1 MKNWY
6 TSQKKTILFC
16 KKIIK
21 NDEDIVNFIR
31 IKESDTE
38 TIKVA
43 KRKILFDFKKI
54 SKIEDAIKF
63 LKRSIE
69 DFIVDEIDVDKYDL
83 FVFDFDHTIVSG
95 EYGANMKPPYTK
107 KDENTIVD
115 SEGNIIKLKPNVK
128 KILLNLRA
136 IGKDIGLIS
145 KSENVEVE
153 EYENQPV
160 ILLLKEFGLLDLF
173 NEMVVVDR
181 DMPKSAFFPQDREKS
196 RMIFI
201 DDDIRNLKEVAKNRE
216 IDVFDATDMGFFI
229 KEKKVLS

>member
-6 TSQKKTILFC
+6 VSQKRTILSC
-16 KKIIK
+16 RKKIK
-21 NDEDIVNFIR
+21 NDEDIINFIQ
-31 IKESDTE
+31 IKENDTE
-38 TIKVA
+38 NIKVA
-43 KRKILFDFKKI
+43 KRKILSDFKKI
-54 SKIEDAIKF
+54 AKKEEALEF
-63 LKRSIE
+63 LKMSVE

-83 FVFDFDHTIVSG
+83 FVFDFDHTIVYG
-95 EYGANMKPPYTK
+95 ECGANMKPPYTK
-107 KDENTIVD
+107 EDENTIMD
-115 SEGNIIKLKPNVK
+115 SKGNLIKLKPNVK

-136 IGKDIGLIS
+136 IGKDLGLIS
-145 KSENVEVE
+145 KSENVEVK

-181 DMPKSAFFPQDREKS
+181 DMPKSAFFPQDRESS

-201 DDDIRNLKEVAKNRE
+201 DDDIKNLKEVAKNRE
-216 IDVFDATDMGFFI
+216 IDVFDAKDMGFLI